1 VPLIHEMNPSMFS
14 ESILWIVWVAHCDFG
29 GLQLMY
35 MLVKLHSH
43 IGEQWP
49 SHPCSRH
56 GFIYNGEGIWMS
68 SHLEKKKK
76 KMPQTNINKKRKK
89 KI

>member
-49 SHPCSRH
+49 SHPCS
-56 GFIYNGEGIWMS
+56 
-68 SHLEKKKK
+68 
-76 KMPQTNINKKRKK
+76 
-89 KI
+89 